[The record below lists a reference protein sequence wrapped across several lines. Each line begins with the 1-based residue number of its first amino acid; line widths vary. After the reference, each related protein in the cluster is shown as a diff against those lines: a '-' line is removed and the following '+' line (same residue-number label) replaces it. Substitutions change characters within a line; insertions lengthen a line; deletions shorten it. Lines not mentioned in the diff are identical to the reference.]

1 MLQSTLISMIRLRVP
16 SRRTRVLRGNWVSW
30 LSVAVLAV
38 LGVGAGSAT
47 AGDMQPDIDQAL
59 FILKKFRE
67 IPEDS
72 IPDAVL
78 KNAHG
83 IAFLT
88 VTKAGFLFSGRGGSG
103 VVLARTGDGWSG
115 PSAIGT
121 GGIGF
126 GFQAGAKVTE
136 FVIILNSPKAVEA
149 FSKGGNLT
157 VGGQISAAV
166 GPLGRTASADL
177 APQSPMYTY
186 SRSQGIFG
194 GVSLEGTAIVE
205 RTETNAEFYGR
216 PVKPYDLLSGK
227 VDPPKGTAKLRAAL
241 SEF

>member
-1 MLQSTLISMIRLRVP
+1 M
-16 SRRTRVLRGNWVSW
+16 SRKNMT
-30 LSVAVLAV
+30 ACALAA
-38 LGVGAGSAT
+38 LLALGAGAASA
-47 AGDMQPDIDQAL
+47 GNMQSDIDQAV
-59 FILKKFRE
+59 FMLKKFRE
-67 IPEDS
+67 LPEES

-88 VTKAGFLFSGRGGSG
+88 VTKAGFVFSGRGGTG
-103 VVLARTGDGWSG
+103 VVLARTDEGWSG

-136 FVIILNSPKAVEA
+136 FIIILNNPKAVAA
-149 FSKGGNLT
+149 FSKGDNLT

-166 GPLGRTASADL
+166 GPLGRTAAVDL
-177 APQSPMYTY
+177 AIEAPMYTY

-194 GVSLEGTAIVE
+194 GVSLEGTAIIEREDTNTATYGKPVE
-205 RTETNAEFYGR
+205 PKDILA
-216 PVKPYDLLSGK
+216 GK
-227 VDPPKGTAKLRAAL
+227 VAPPKGAARLRAAL